1 MYSPNLFSGDF
12 NHLWLQNDTHNASNA
27 RFRSQPNSSPL
38 IEDQRGHHQH
48 LRHLFAPPLSAYSV
62 ENPGPNVTQ
71 LDYIIR
77 TKSLNGNAI
86 PSNNLLTPLVVKKL
100 NKLQS
105 ISKVGY
111 HSIAPVGINK
121 TMGELEFEERR
132 RAAYYEQQQQQQN
145 SHSQSQSQSHINQ
158 DTLGQDD
165 SNIPTVGNTSNSILE
180 QPEDID
186 LDADV
191 PDIDFHSR
199 EEGEEDGEEEDGE
212 EGEGEQRESGQGA
225 GAMTGPNQ
233 AGADIDN
240 EGVINEN
247 EIYDDVDEDEGFM
260 AEEVEYQDD
269 HSISTADMSRGRIT
283 SVSTNTI
290 LNAIRGNDRV
300 GSGSAVSAME
310 ENAEN
315 DRENENETEY
325 NHSNLDDESMD
336 MD

>member
-12 NHLWLQNDTHNASNA
+12 NHLWLQHDTSSASNA
-27 RFRSQPNSSPL
+27 RFRSQPNGTPL
-38 IEDQRGHHQH
+38 IEDQRAHHQH
-48 LRHLFAPPLSAYSV
+48 LRHLFAPPLLAYSA
-62 ENPGPNVTQ
+62 ENPGPSVTQ

-77 TKSLNGNAI
+77 TKSLNGNSI

-111 HSIAPVGINK
+111 HTIAPVGINK

-132 RAAYYEQQQQQQN
+132 RAAYYEQQQQQHLHLQL
-145 SHSQSQSQSHINQ
+145 QLQINQ

-186 LDADV
+186 LDADI
-191 PDIDFHSR
+191 PDIDFQSR
-199 EEGEEDGEEEDGE
+199 EEGEDDEEEEDGGE
-212 EGEGEQRESGQGA
+212 EAEQRETGQSAIA
-225 GAMTGPNQ
+225 GSNQ
-233 AGADIDN
+233 AGANIDN

-269 HSISTADMSRGRIT
+269 HSISTADMSRGRII
-283 SVSTNTI
+283 SVNTNTI
-290 LNAIRGNDRV
+290 LNAIRGSDRV

-315 DRENENETEY
+315 DRENENEIEY